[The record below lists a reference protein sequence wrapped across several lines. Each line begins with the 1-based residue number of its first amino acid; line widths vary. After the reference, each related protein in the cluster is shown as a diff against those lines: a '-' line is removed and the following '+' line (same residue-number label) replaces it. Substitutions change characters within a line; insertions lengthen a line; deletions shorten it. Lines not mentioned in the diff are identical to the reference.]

1 MEKYTLIKLP
11 LKPVQKNTNAIY
23 PPVPKWPPQKRY
35 EIGPILIEADGAFG
49 GKLGIELRGT
59 QDNIQRLVIHD
70 VYADGAAYH
79 CKPALH
85 AMDWLV
91 KCGTGDLKGHSF
103 SSSIDIIMGEVKR
116 LKGRVPVYI
125 SRQWNYHD
133 IPIGYDP
140 IKYQQLKKQH
150 DIEMK
155 TYKKA
160 CVSIDRKHGDD
171 YNSRMEDYNK
181 KIKNIIDKNKKIK
194 LLQIK
199 EKSKMDE
206 IQKKEQLEKLNSI
219 EYLKVQQD
227 MKILC
232 HLLPCEIF
240 MTIEQ
245 QNQLQRILNNEQ
257 EGQNKIKEEEVSM

>member
-1 MEKYTLIKLP
+1 MIKLP

-257 EGQNKIKEEEVSM
+257 EDGQNKIKEEEVSI